1 MIIEKVLG
9 NLHEL
14 PDPEAYAGLHQEK
27 VVLPSAQLVKRIQ
40 RVTTDHG
47 KEIGIRL
54 PAGSGDLR
62 DGDILHV
69 EDSNMI
75 VVSVLPTD
83 VLVIAPRTIH
93 EMGVT
98 AHSLGNRHL
107 QAQFFDA
114 ILRVR
119 GRTSWC
125 APTTTPSRTTSAT
138 TRCPTPARNASCL
151 YLSAML
157 STRTSRFVAA
167 LRAPSEVPLG
177 CAAPDWGPCPL
188 RGARH
193 AAAPIPRVALLR
205 HLGRQSVSLTSW
217 PCSS

>member
-1 MIIEKVLG
+1 MIIEKILG

-14 PDPEAYAGLHQEK
+14 PPGPDPYFGLHKEK

-47 KEIGIRL
+47 QELGIRL

-69 EDSNMI
+69 ADANMI

-93 EMGVT
+93 EMGVV

-107 QAQFFDA
+107 QAQFFEASSDYGA
-114 ILRVR
+114 DVMVCQYDHTVEDYLKHVGVPYDRQERVMPVPSAMPNTATSFLFR
-119 GRTSWC
+119 GRGT
-125 APTTTPSRTTSAT
+125 APDLGL
-138 TRCPTPARNASCL
+138 CPPRG
-151 YLSAML
+151 
-157 STRTSRFVAA
+157 
-167 LRAPSEVPLG
+167 APHT
-177 CAAPDWGPCPL
+177 AAPRSGS
-188 RGARH
+188 
-193 AAAPIPRVALLR
+193 AACGLAIEDTR
-205 HLGRQSVSLTSW
+205 
-217 PCSS
+217 

>member
-1 MIIEKVLG
+1 MIIDKVLG

-14 PDPEAYAGLHQEK
+14 PETDLAAYAGLHREK
-27 VVLPSAQLVKRIQ
+27 VVLPSTRLVKRIQ

-54 PAGSGDLR
+54 PSGSGDLR

-83 VLVIAPRTIH
+83 VLVIAPRSIY
-93 EMGVT
+93 EMGVV

-114 ILRVR
+114 ESEYGAEVMVCAYDHTVEDYLKPAGVPYSRQERVM
-119 GRTSWC
+119 
-125 APTTTPSRTTSAT
+125 P
-138 TRCPTPARNASCL
+138 
-151 YLSAML
+151 
-157 STRTSRFVAA
+157 
-167 LRAPSEVPLG
+167 VPF
-177 CAAPDWGPCPL
+177 
-188 RGARH
+188 RH
-193 AAAPIPRVALLR
+193 AE
-205 HLGRQSVSLTSW
+205 HSH
-217 PCSS
+217 

>member
-14 PDPEAYAGLHQEK
+14 PAADVAAYTGLHREK

-54 PAGSGDLR
+54 PSGSGDLR

-69 EDSNMI
+69 AETNMI

-83 VLVIAPRTIH
+83 VLVVAPRTIH
-93 EMGVT
+93 EMGVV

-107 QAQFFDA
+107 QAQFFDSSSEYGA
-114 ILRVR
+114 DVMVCAYDHTVEDYLRHV
-119 GRTSWC
+119 GV
-125 APTTTPSRTTSAT
+125 PF
-138 TRCPTPARNASCL
+138 TRQERVMP
-151 YLSAML
+151 
-157 STRTSRFVAA
+157 
-167 LRAPSEVPLG
+167 VPF
-177 CAAPDWGPCPL
+177 
-188 RGARH
+188 RH
-193 AAAPIPRVALLR
+193 AEHA
-205 HLGRQSVSLTSW
+205 H
-217 PCSS
+217 